1 MRFFSRLESSLHREP
16 GNTLIEAVVVLAIMA
31 TVIVTFLSGLA
42 ATSKAAFAV
51 DEMATAESIAQNQ
64 MEFVQSSN
72 YTTGATQ
79 YPSSPILA
87 ERDYTDYSVNIS
99 AAALNVPGGS
109 IQKIT
114 VIVKRSGE
122 QIYRLESY
130 KVDR

>member
-1 MRFFSRLESSLHREP
+1 MRLFSRLKSSLHQEP
-16 GNTLIEAVVVLAIMA
+16 GTTLIEALVALAILA
-31 TVIVTFLSGLA
+31 TITVTFLSGLVVI
-42 ATSKAAFAV
+42 SKAAFAA

-72 YTTGATQ
+72 YTVGAQ
-79 YPSSPILA
+79 YSPAPIMA
-87 ERDYTDYSVNIS
+87 EKDYTGYSVNIS
-99 AAALNVPGGS
+99 AVPLNVPGGG